1 MKGKLILSCF
11 ISILMLS
18 SCQKELGEENVI
30 PFCALTSVV
39 LKNKAGAITARYNYQ
54 YDSITQRP
62 TLLQFN
68 NLTNGTSTTINP
80 TYKNDTIFLAQNSYL
95 TLDASNRI
103 ETLVDPNAAGGKNLS
118 YYYTYNSQGQLNQRL
133 IDDGINDALR
143 TNFNYTNE
151 ALSTINQDFGGF
163 PQSLSAT
170 VSLLTAQKLNGF
182 SQFSVLEF
190 FPELLLYLPSFQ
202 LGKITSFP
210 LSEVEVIVAIPNL
223 PAASFTNKY
232 TNYSFT
238 PEGWL
243 SSFQSDVVVN
253 GVTESTIQYEFEY
266 KCF

>member
-11 ISILMLS
+11 IAVLMLGA
-18 SCQKELGEENVI
+18 CQKELGEQNAI

-39 LKNKAGAITARYNYQ
+39 IKNKAGAITGRYSYE
-54 YDSITQRP
+54 YDSITRRP

-68 NLTNGTSTTINP
+68 NLINGTSKTIIP

-95 TLDASNRI
+95 TVDASNRI
-103 ETLVDPNAAGGKNLS
+103 ETLVDPNAAGGQNLS
-118 YYYTYNSQGQLNQRL
+118 YYYTYNSQGQLDQRL

-143 TNFNYTNE
+143 TNFVYTNDTL
-151 ALSTINQDFGGF
+151 ATINQDFAGF
-163 PQSLSAT
+163 PQSLSAA
-170 VSLLTAQKLNGF
+170 VSLFTAQKLTGF
-182 SQFSVLEF
+182 NQFSVLEL
-190 FPELLLYLPSFQ
+190 FPELLLYMPALQ

-210 LSEVEVIVAIPNL
+210 LSEVEVNVAIPTL
-223 PAASFTNKY
+223 PPDSFTNKY
-232 TNYSFT
+232 SSYSFT

-253 GVTESTIQYEFEY
+253 GVTESTIKYEFEY